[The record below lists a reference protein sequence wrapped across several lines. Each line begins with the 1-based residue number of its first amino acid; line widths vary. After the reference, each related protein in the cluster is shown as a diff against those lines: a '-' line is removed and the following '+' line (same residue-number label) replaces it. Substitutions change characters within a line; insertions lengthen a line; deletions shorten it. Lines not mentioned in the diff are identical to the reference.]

1 MAVTGWLAQPAVL
14 PWVALAFGLCIG
26 SFLNV
31 VIHRLPRM
39 MEREWLSDISS
50 TVSESLHF
58 KNDNEAKR
66 LAGELGEHV
75 SKSFKEPFGLA
86 FPRSRCPKCGHQI
99 TAFENV
105 PLVSYLVLRGKCSK
119 CNAKIGFRYPVVELL
134 AGIAAW
140 YAAARLGPTFHA
152 VAAMLFVWATIALA
166 MIDQDTGFLPDD
178 LTLALLW
185 LGLLVNLT
193 GTFVPLKEA
202 VIGAAAGYVSLW
214 TINAGFK
221 LIRGVDGLGFGDFK
235 MTAAV
240 GAFLGWK
247 PLFLLI
253 FLSAILGSIFGLA
266 QMLAARRGWDGMF
279 KFHFGPYIAMAA
291 ILVMFWGKEIAMYVP
306 AFNIL

>member
-1 MAVTGWLAQPAVL
+1 
-14 PWVALAFGLCIG
+14 
-26 SFLNV
+26 
-31 VIHRLPRM
+31 
-39 MEREWLSDISS
+39 MEREWFSDISS
-50 TVSESLHF
+50 AVGESLHF

-75 SKSFKEPFGLA
+75 SRSFKEPLGLA
-86 FPRSRCPKCGHQI
+86 LPRSKCPKCGHQI
-99 TAFENV
+99 TAFENI

-119 CNAKIGFRYPVVELL
+119 CDARIGLRYPVVELL

-140 YAAARLGPTFHA
+140 YAAARFGPTLHA

-166 MIDQDTGFLPDD
+166 MIDQDTGLLPDD
-178 LTLALLW
+178 LTLPLLW

-193 GTFVPLKEA
+193 GTFAPLKEA
-202 VIGAAAGYVSLW
+202 VIGAAAGYMSLW

-247 PLFLLI
+247 PLFLVI
-253 FLSAILGSIFGLA
+253 FLSAILGSIFGIA
-266 QMLAARRGWDGMF
+266 QMLAVRRGWDGMF

-291 ILVMFWGKEIAMYVP
+291 ILVMFWGKGIAMYVP
-306 AFNIL
+306 AFNIF